1 MRLMVYS
8 HDTFGLGNIRR
19 MLAICE
25 HLRNTLEDL
34 SILIVSGSPML
45 QSFRVASGIDYIKL
59 PCLKRSETGEL
70 GVRFLPMPTDEIIR
84 LRRELL
90 LSTVISFKPDV
101 VMVDKKPDG
110 LAGELEP
117 ALRHIRCS
125 LPNTLVTLVL
135 RDILDSPEA
144 TIEEWKK
151 RGYHNILHWYYD
163 KVLVL
168 GSREIFDVCVEYQI
182 PNALSRKF
190 VFCGYVA
197 RNSELQDR
205 NKLRSILGVSPKAS
219 LIVATAGGGEDGF
232 AVLLRSIEAGHRIR
246 VSQEIHML
254 VVTGPEMSQP
264 QRAALT
270 GAASHCSYLRVV
282 EFLPDML
289 SHMHAADVVVS
300 MGGYNSICELAT
312 LNKHAVILPRER
324 PVQEQALRM
333 ERMSSYGPLAILA
346 PHALQSETLAE
357 AIVAQL
363 ERSRQSHP
371 INWQLDMGALE
382 RVSAIV
388 SQRQTLH
395 SQAGIRPTSLASMEL
410 DYEDELEKA
419 EAS

>member
-25 HLRNTLEDL
+25 HLRNTIEDL

-70 GVRFLPMPTDEIIR
+70 GVRFLPMQADEIIR

-117 ALRHIRCS
+117 ALRHIQCS

-135 RDILDSPEA
+135 RDILDSPDT
-144 TIEEWKK
+144 TIEEWTK

-168 GSREIFDVCVEYQI
+168 GSRDIFDVCAEYQI

-190 VFCGYVA
+190 IFCGYVA
-197 RNSELQDR
+197 RNAELQDR
-205 NKLRSILGVSPKAS
+205 NQLRAILGIGENTS
-219 LIVATAGGGEDGF
+219 LVMATAGGGEDGF
-232 AVLLRSIEAGHRIR
+232 AILLRSIEAAHQINL
-246 VSQEIHML
+246 SQDVQML
-254 VVTGPEMSQP
+254 VVTGPEMLQS
-264 QRAALT
+264 QRAALI
-270 GAASHCSYLRVV
+270 AAAAHGSYLKVV

-289 SHMHAADVVVS
+289 SHMHASDVVVS

-312 LNKHAVILPRER
+312 LSKHAVIVPRQH

-333 ERMSSYGPLAILA
+333 ERMSGHGPFALLAYKD
-346 PHALQSETLAE
+346 LQSETLAG
-357 AIVAQL
+357 AIVTQL
-363 ERSRQSHP
+363 QFSRHSHP
-371 INWQLDMGALE
+371 MNWQLDMGALA
-382 RVSAIV
+382 RISDLLR
-388 SQRQTLH
+388 QRQ
-395 SQAGIRPTSLASMEL
+395 SGQNQAGIRPFLIASTEL
-410 DYEDELEKA
+410 DNEDGLEKA
-419 EAS
+419 AAS